1 MRQTPTGLSLSAT
14 DLSNSL
20 VCRQL
25 TGLDMSVVLEGRKR
39 PFRND
44 PMADILK
51 DRGLA
56 HEKAYV
62 DHLRSQGREVLD
74 LHHLQ
79 DPQAATAATLDAMR
93 AGQGVI
99 VQGALLSNDG
109 RWNGRPDVL
118 LRTDKPGKWPWS
130 YEAVD
135 TKLAQETRGGT
146 ILQLSFYSDLL
157 RLAQGR
163 EAEYFHVV
171 TPRSGPKGETYRTAD
186 YAAYFRTVRAR
197 LEATTAQTPAEV
209 IANSYPE
216 PIDHCDVCTWYK
228 ECDTRRRKDD
238 HLSLVANA
246 SRSQR
251 RELTTNGI
259 ATLETL
265 ARCGGITFKPK
276 HGSREALEKV
286 RDQARVQFESR
297 GREIP
302 LHELKPFKKDE
313 GLELLP
319 EPTPGDVFLDLEG
332 DPFAA
337 EGGREYLFG
346 IITLDAANNPVYREW
361 WAMTEAE
368 EKQAFEAV
376 MDFIG
381 EHRAKHPRMHVYHYG
396 HYEPTNFKK
405 LMGRHATRVEKV
417 DELLRGGHFIDLL
430 EVVRQGLIAGVES
443 YSIKKLEPLYG
454 FVREVP
460 LETAR
465 FGLRQME
472 RGLETGIAEMPAAV
486 RDVVAGYNQDD
497 CVSTLRL
504 RDWLEGL
511 RAAAIEGGG
520 ADLPRPVPEESKPSK
535 AVSERALRVEARR
548 AELLVGVP
556 KEKADRNEE
565 QQARWLLAYMLDWHS
580 REGKAAA
587 WEYFRLKDMPV
598 EDLHEERQ
606 ALAGL
611 KFDKQVRLV
620 VNEKTGKPT
629 GSVIHRYEYPDQ
641 EMEIRVGDEL
651 KTRDGK
657 KFGDL
662 DDFDR
667 KLRTV
672 DVKKSGKQADNHPEN
687 LFAHTNRNTIEM
699 EKAIDRIA
707 EAVIADGGVD
717 AASAKQSPVA
727 ASLLLARAPKL
738 RSGAFEPLATETAVQ
753 FAVRAVRDMEGGVLA
768 IQGPPGAGK
777 TFTGATI
784 IRDLVKQGK
793 KVGVMATSH
802 KVILNLLKAVL
813 DLNPKEATAVA
824 HKGDE
829 DQMDGSHPKISPL
842 DSNEAALLALQ
853 DGTANVVGGTAWMWA
868 RDEFAGSIDV
878 LFIDEAAQMS
888 LANALSASHAATR
901 VVLLGDPQQ
910 LEQPKKGSHPEGVD
924 ASALGHMLGDSPT
937 IPKDRGIFLPITWRL
952 PGPPID
958 LRHNDGPKE
967 QSAAR
972 LAASLCGFTSELF
985 YDGLLTAKPGLENQA
1000 LTGTSDLDGS
1010 GLRLLEVPHD
1020 GNRNS
1025 SEEEID
1031 AIAALVSRLIKAPCQ
1046 WINEKGEAKRVS
1058 GEDILVVA
1066 PYNAQVS
1073 RLAERLAPMGAR
1085 VGTVDKFQGQE
1096 AAIVIYSM
1104 ATSRPEDAPRGMEF
1118 LFSLNRLNVA
1128 TSRAR
1133 CAAILVASPRLFEP
1147 ECKTPRQ
1154 MKLANALC
1162 RFRELGVNHIRNGTP
1177 SGIRRG

>member
-20 VCRQL
+20 ACRQL
-25 TGLDMSVVLEGRKR
+25 TGLDMSVAFEGRKR

-44 PMADILK
+44 PLADILK

-62 DHLRSQGREVLD
+62 DHLKAQGREVLD
-74 LHHLQ
+74 LSALK
-79 DPQAATAATLDAMR
+79 DPEAAAAATLEAMR
-93 AGQGVI
+93 KGQAAI
-99 VQGALLSNDG
+99 VQAALLGDDG
-109 RWNGRPDVL
+109 RWYGRPDVL
-118 LRTDKPGKWPWS
+118 LRTDKPGTWAWS

-135 TKLAQETRGGT
+135 TKLAQETKGGT
-146 ILQLSFYSDLL
+146 ILQLSFYSELL
-157 RLAQGR
+157 RAAQGLAP
-163 EAEYFHVV
+163 EHFHVV
-171 TPRSGPKGETYRTAD
+171 TPKSGYEGETYRTAD

-209 IANSYPE
+209 IANSYPD
-216 PIDHCDVCTWYK
+216 PIDHCDVCAWYK
-228 ECDTRRRKDD
+228 ECDTRRREDD

-251 RELTTNGI
+251 RELETNGI

-302 LHELKPFKKDE
+302 LHELKPFIKDE

-346 IITLDAANNPVYREW
+346 IITLDAASKPVYREW

-376 MDFIG
+376 MDFID
-381 EHRAKHPRMHVYHYG
+381 EQRAKHPAMHVYHYG

-405 LMGRHATRVEKV
+405 LMCRHATRVEKV
-417 DELLRGGHFIDLL
+417 DELLKGGHFIDLL
-430 EVVRQGLIAGVES
+430 EVVRQGIIAGVES

-454 FVREVP
+454 FVRDVP
-460 LETAR
+460 LEDAR
-465 FGLRQME
+465 SGLRQME
-472 RGLETGIAEMPAAV
+472 RGLETGIADMPAEV
-486 RDVVAGYNQDD
+486 RSVVAGYNRDD

-511 RAAAIEGGG
+511 RAAAIDAG
-520 ADLPRPVPEESKPSK
+520 ADLPRPDPKDSKPAEEVK
-535 AVSERALRVEARR
+535 ERVKRVEARR
-548 AELLVGVP
+548 AELLAGVP
-556 KEKADRNEE
+556 REKADRNEE
-565 QQARWLLAYMLDWHS
+565 QRARWLLAHMLDWHS

-587 WEYFRLKDMPV
+587 WEYFRLKDMAE
-598 EDLHEERQ
+598 EDLFDERQ

-611 KFDKQVRLV
+611 DFVERVEVTRYKG
-620 VNEKTGKPT
+620 GKPT
-629 GSVIHRYEYPDQ
+629 GTAIDRYRYPPQDM
-641 EMEIRVGDEL
+641 EMRKGDEL
-651 KTRDGK
+651 KTQDGEELGKLVAFSRDT
-657 KFGDL
+657 
-662 DDFDR
+662 
-667 KLRTV
+667 RTI
-672 DVKKSGKQADNHPEN
+672 DVKKTRAQLDNHPKSI
-687 LFAHTNRNTIEM
+687 FSHTDRDSRVM
-699 EKAIDRIA
+699 EKAIDRLA
-707 EAVIADGGVD
+707 QAVIADGGVKAD
-717 AASAKQSPVA
+717 STRQNPVA
-727 ASLLLARAPKL
+727 ASLLLAKAPKL
-738 RSGAFEPLATETAVQ
+738 KSGAFEPLTTETAVQ
-753 FAVRAVRDMEGGVLA
+753 FATRVVRDMEGGVLA

-784 IRDLVKQGK
+784 IRDLVKRRK

-802 KVILNLLKAVL
+802 KVILNLLEAVL
-813 DLNPKEATAVA
+813 DLNPNEPIAVA

-829 DQMDGSHPKISPL
+829 GQMDGAHPKIMPL
-842 DSNEAALLALQ
+842 ASNEAAREALCS
-853 DGTANVVGGTAWMWA
+853 GAANVVGGTSWMWA
-868 RDEFAGSIDV
+868 REDFADSIDV

-910 LEQPKKGSHPEGVD
+910 LEQPRKGSHPEGVD
-924 ASALGHMLGDSPT
+924 ASALGHMLGDHPT

-952 PGPPID
+952 AP
-958 LRHNDGPKE
+958 
-967 QSAAR
+967 AVA
-972 LAASLCGFTSELF
+972 GFTSELF
-985 YDGLLTAKPGLENQA
+985 YDGLLKSKPGLENQA
-1000 LTGTSDLDGS
+1000 LTGAGDLDGG

-1031 AIAALVSRLIKAPCQ
+1031 AIAALVSRLTDGSAE
-1046 WINEKGEAKRVS
+1046 WINEEGKAARVT

-1073 RLAERLAPMGAR
+1073 RLAERLAPTRAR

-1162 RFRELGVNHIRNGTP
+1162 RFREMAGDRSSYGLVPHMEGA
-1177 SGIRRG
+1177 

>member
-1 MRQTPTGLSLSAT
+1 VRQTPKGLSLSAT

-20 VCRQL
+20 ACRHL
-25 TGLDMSVVLEGRKR
+25 TGLDMSVALEGHRR

-44 PMADILK
+44 PLGDILR

-62 DHLRSQGREVLD
+62 DHLKAQGRGVLD
-74 LHHLQ
+74 LSAIK
-79 DPQAATAATLDAMR
+79 DPQAAATATIDAMG

-99 VQGALLSNDG
+99 VQGALLSLDDDG
-109 RWNGRPDVL
+109 RWYGRPDVL

-135 TKLAQETRGGT
+135 TKLAQETHGGA
-146 ILQLSFYSDLL
+146 ILQLSFYSELL
-157 RLAQGR
+157 RLAQGTS
-163 EAEYFHVV
+163 AEYFHVV
-171 TPRSGPKGETYRTAD
+171 TPKSGYAGEIYRTAD

-197 LEATTAQTPAEV
+197 LEATTAQTAAEV

-216 PIDHCDVCTWYK
+216 PIDHCDVCAWYK
-228 ECDTRRRKDD
+228 QCDTRRRKDD

-251 RELTTNGI
+251 RELETHGL
-259 ATLETL
+259 ATLGTL

-302 LHELKPFKKDE
+302 LHELKPFIKDE

-346 IITLDAANNPVYREW
+346 IITLDAASKPVYREW
-361 WAMTEAE
+361 WGLSEAE

-376 MDFIG
+376 MDSID
-381 EHRAKHPRMHVYHYG
+381 EQRAKHPTMHVYHYG

-443 YSIKKLEPLYG
+443 YSIKKLEPLYV

-460 LETAR
+460 LEDAR
-465 FGLRQME
+465 SGLRQME
-472 RGLETGIAEMPAAV
+472 RGLETGIADMPAEV
-486 RDVVAGYNQDD
+486 RSVVAGYNRDD

-511 RAAAIEGGG
+511 RAAAIDGG
-520 ADLPRPVPEESKPSK
+520 ADLPRPGLEESKPSK
-535 AVSERALRVEARR
+535 AVSERVKRVEARR
-548 AELLVGVP
+548 AQLLVGVP

-565 QQARWLLAYMLDWHS
+565 QRARWLLAYMLDWHS

-611 KFDKQVRLV
+611 KFVEEV
-620 VNEKTGKPT
+620 PAEPT
-629 GSVIHRYEYPDQ
+629 ARRSSAVIHRYRYPEQ
-641 EMEIRVGDEL
+641 EMEVRAKDEL

-657 KFGDL
+657 QFGVVVAVG
-662 DDFDR
+662 R
-667 KLRTV
+667 RGRTI
-672 DVKKSGKQADNHPEN
+672 DVKKSGKHAHSHPEN
-687 LFAHTNRNTIEM
+687 LFAHTHRNPSAM
-699 EKAIDRIA
+699 ENAIDRLA
-707 EAVIADGGVD
+707 QAVIADGCVD
-717 AASAKQSPVA
+717 PASAKQNPVA
-727 ASLLLARAPKL
+727 ASLLLGRAPKL
-738 RSGAFEPLATETAVQ
+738 RSGAFEPLANETAVQ

-784 IRDLVKQGK
+784 IRDLVKRKK

-813 DLNPKEATAVA
+813 DLNPNEPIAVA

-829 DQMDGSHPKISPL
+829 DQMDGSHPNITPL
-842 DSNEAALLALQ
+842 ARNEAARDALR

-868 RDEFAGSIDV
+868 REDFANTIDV

-888 LANALSASHAATR
+888 LANALAASHAATR

-924 ASALGHMLGDSPT
+924 ASALGHMLGDHPT
-937 IPKDRGIFLPITWRL
+937 IPKERGIFLPVTWRL
-952 PGPPID
+952 AP
-958 LRHNDGPKE
+958 
-967 QSAAR
+967 SVA
-972 LAASLCGFTSELF
+972 GFTSELF
-985 YDGLLTAKPGLENQA
+985 YDGLLASKPGLENQI
-1000 LTGTSDLDGS
+1000 LSGTSDLDGS
-1010 GLRLLEVPHD
+1010 GLRLLEVSHD

-1031 AIAALVSRLIKAPCQ
+1031 AIAALVARLAGGPVEWIDEEGKAT
-1046 WINEKGEAKRVS
+1046 RVT
-1058 GEDILVVA
+1058 GADILVVA
-1066 PYNAQVS
+1066 PYNAQVT
-1073 RLAERLAPMGAR
+1073 RLAERLASTGVQ

-1118 LFSLNRLNVA
+1118 LYSMNRLNVA

-1133 CAAILVASPRLFEP
+1133 CVAILVASPRLFEP

-1162 RFRELGVNHIRNGTP
+1162 RFRELAGRIPPQG
-1177 SGIRRG
+1177 